1 MSIHSRLALAAIL
14 TVLIGVL
21 AACGP
26 TGIIIPERPP
36 EEGMMADM
44 DMDMDMDAPE
54 AEMDDG
60 MMGCTV
66 TVIEDGTRYRRG
78 PSRDEGALGMLAGG
92 TTLNRVGVSASADGV
107 WFEVEYEEG
116 LTAFVHNSVV
126 NSNC

>member
-44 DMDMDMDAPE
+44 DKEMDAPE
-54 AEMDDG
+54 EEMDDD

-66 TVIEDGTRYRRG
+66 TVIDDGTRYRRG
-78 PSRDEGALGMLAGG
+78 PSRDEGALGLLAAG
-92 TTLNRVGVSASADGV
+92 TTLKRVGVSASADGV
-107 WFEVEYEEG
+107 WFEVEYAEG

>member
-44 DMDMDMDAPE
+44 EADMAEPE
-54 AEMDDG
+54 AGMDDG

-66 TVIEDGTRYRRG
+66 TVIEDGTRYRLG
-78 PSRDEGALGMLAGG
+78 PSRDEDALGLLAAG
-92 TTLNRVGVSASADGV
+92 TTLQRVGVSASEEGV
-107 WFEVEYEEG
+107 WFEVEYAED

-126 NSNC
+126 TSNC

>member
-1 MSIHSRLALAAIL
+1 MSIHSRLALVAIL

-44 DMDMDMDAPE
+44 DVPE
-54 AEMDDG
+54 EEEMDDG

-66 TVIEDGTRYRRG
+66 TVIDDGTRYRRG
-78 PSRDEGALGMLAGG
+78 PSRDEGALGMLAAG
-92 TTLNRVGVSASADGV
+92 TTLKRVGVSASADGV
-107 WFEVEYEEG
+107 WFEVEYAEG
-116 LTAFVHNSVV
+116 QTAFVHNSVV

>member
-26 TGIIIPERPP
+26 TGIIIPERSP

-44 DMDMDMDAPE
+44 DKEMDASE
-54 AEMDDG
+54 AGMDDG

-78 PSRDEGALGMLAGG
+78 PSRDEGALGMLAAG
-92 TTLNRVGVSASADGV
+92 TTLKRVGVSASADGV
-107 WFEVEYEEG
+107 WFEVEYAEG